1 MSYNLFNTLNEF
13 TNTNGNI
20 WFGISDFY
28 TMNEDDIKNV
38 FRSSLF
44 QLTLRAKIFK
54 RLFFK
59 TLGINFSLGQGWVK
73 NFKSERNKLKTW
85 HCALW
90 GEGTSTT
97 SVFLLFLLPPLP
109 AAPTMLWG
117 RSMRWTGTCCFCDTK
132 PSSCQAILRTPWEM
146 T

>member
-44 QLTLRAKIFK
+44 QLTLGAKIFK
-54 RLFFK
+54 GWFFR
-59 TLGINFSLGQGWVK
+59 TLEINLNLGQGWVK
-73 NFKSERNKLKTW
+73 NFKSERNKLKT
-85 HCALW
+85 
-90 GEGTSTT
+90 
-97 SVFLLFLLPPLP
+97 
-109 AAPTMLWG
+109 
-117 RSMRWTGTCCFCDTK
+117 
-132 PSSCQAILRTPWEM
+132 
-146 T
+146 